1 MEIDPVTRE
10 KREKGR
16 YEGGRREME
25 TDRVMGWGRGVKLY
39 DVYILRTFHYL
50 PTATYPAS
58 TKESPEQTTLPG
70 PKRLKIVTR

>member
-25 TDRVMGWGRGVKLY
+25 TDGYGMGEG
-39 DVYILRTFHYL
+39 
-50 PTATYPAS
+50 S
-58 TKESPEQTTLPG
+58 
-70 PKRLKIVTR
+70 